1 VSGLALALSWLTVLP
16 VRAGPPDA
24 RTAAAALRW
33 APVVGG
39 LVGAAT
45 GAVLVG
51 LVVVGVPAAVAGLL
65 AVGFAGLATR
75 GMHLDGLADTADG
88 LGCYGPPE
96 RALAVMRD
104 GSAGPF
110 AVVTLVVVVGAQAA
124 ALASFVSSAAPLAGP
139 AAGRAAAAAA
149 PVTAVWPGAEVAGH
163 AAAAAAPVTAVWPG
177 AEVAGH
183 AAAAAAPVAAVWP
196 GAEGMAAGAG
206 GLLDGSPGVLATVAA
221 VALAGAAGRAAFL
234 WVARRGVPA
243 ARPGGLGATVAGSQ
257 PWWAAVGWWV
267 ALAGGG
273 FALAGPRGVLAVA
286 LGAAVAVVLSWHTAR
301 RFGGMTG
308 DVLGA
313 ATELATT
320 AALVVLATQ

>member
-39 LVGAAT
+39 LVGAAA

-65 AVGFAGLATR
+65 AVGFAALATR

-104 GSAGPF
+104 GGAGPS
-110 AVVTLVVVVGAQAA
+110 AVVTLLVVVGAQAA
-124 ALASFVSSAAPLAGP
+124 ALATLATTVVVPATAVAAQTGTAAQAGTAAAGDAAPTV
-139 AAGRAAAAAA
+139 AALAAA
-149 PVTAVWPGAEVAGH
+149 PDAVLGAATFG
-163 AAAAAAPVTAVWPG
+163 
-177 AEVAGH
+177 
-183 AAAAAAPVAAVWP
+183 
-196 GAEGMAAGAG
+196 AAGGPDAA
-206 GLLDGSPGVLATVAA
+206 LGVVAA

-257 PWWAAVGWWV
+257 PWWVAVGWWV

-273 FALAGPRGVLAVA
+273 FALAGPRGVLAVG
-286 LGAAVAVVLSWHTAR
+286 LGAAVAAVLSRHTAR

-313 ATELATT
+313 AAELATT
-320 AALVVLATQ
+320 AALVVLATH

>member
-1 VSGLALALSWLTVLP
+1 MRGLVLALSWLTVLP
-16 VRAGPPDA
+16 VRTGAPDA
-24 RTAAAALRW
+24 RTAASALRW
-33 APVVGG
+33 APVVGA

-51 LVVVGVPAAVAGLL
+51 LAALGVPPLVAGLL

-104 GSAGPF
+104 GGAGPF
-110 AVVTLVVVVGAQAA
+110 AVVTLLVVVGAQAA
-124 ALASFVSSAAPLAGP
+124 ALATL
-139 AAGRAAAAAA
+139 AAAA
-149 PVTAVWPGAEVAGH
+149 TS
-163 AAAAAAPVTAVWPG
+163 
-177 AEVAGH
+177 
-183 AAAAAAPVAAVWP
+183 
-196 GAEGMAAGAG
+196 GAG
-206 GLLDGSPGVLATVAA
+206 TAGWVIAGT
-221 VALAGAAGRAAFL
+221 ALAAAAGRAAFA

-257 PWWAAVGWWV
+257 PWWLGALWWV
-267 ALAGGG
+267 VLAACG
-273 FALAGPRGVLAVA
+273 FALSGPRGALAIGLGVA
-286 LGAAVAVVLSWHTAR
+286 VVVVLSWHTAR

-313 ATELATT
+313 ASELATT
-320 AALVVLATQ
+320 TALVVLVAGQLAG

>member
-33 APVVGG
+33 APAVGG

-51 LVVVGVPAAVAGLL
+51 LVVVGVPATVAGLL

-75 GMHLDGLADTADG
+75 GMHLDGLGDTADG

-104 GSAGPF
+104 GGAGPF
-110 AVVTLVVVVGAQAA
+110 AVVTLVVVVGTQAA
-124 ALASFVSSAAPLAGP
+124 ALAALVGPAVEPLAALEAGSLGP
-139 AAGRAAAAAA
+139 AAAVMGASGAAAAA
-149 PVTAVWPGAEVAGH
+149 PVGTEASAPAAAVATAPTTAVGGIPGTGAVATFPH
-163 AAAAAAPVTAVWPG
+163 A
-177 AEVAGH
+177 
-183 AAAAAAPVAAVWP
+183 
-196 GAEGMAAGAG
+196 
-206 GLLDGSPGVLATVAA
+206 LGVIAA
-221 VALAGAAGRAAFL
+221 VALAAAAGRAAFL

-257 PWWAAVGWWV
+257 PWWVAVAWWV
-267 ALAGGG
+267 GLAGGG
-273 FALAGPRGVLAVA
+273 FALVGPRGALAVG
-286 LGAAVAVVLSWHTAR
+286 LGIAVVAALSWHTAR

-313 ATELATT
+313 ASELAVT
-320 AALVVLATQ
+320 AALVVLAAR